1 MDDHIQQ
8 PIYIDLN
15 FLSNMKGRNGLGSIY
30 VKSSGDGGRNGD
42 HCSMDQH
49 VGLIYNIA
57 VASAARDHKYVTESR
72 SVFRIVSNSQ
82 DGDYSEN
89 IQ

>member
-1 MDDHIQQ
+1 MNDHMQQ

-15 FLSNMKGRNGLGSIY
+15 FPSHIKGRNGLGSIY
-30 VKSSGDGGRNGD
+30 VKSSGDGGRNED

-57 VASAARDHKYVTESR
+57 VTSVARDHKYVAESG
-72 SVFRIVSNSQ
+72 S
-82 DGDYSEN
+82 
-89 IQ
+89 IQNPARDLRWRF